1 MEERQ
6 ACGKLIK
13 QINDE
18 LRKNANNAM
27 RSQDMTVA
35 QLDALLELACAPEK
49 QRTLKEL
56 EQSLHVAQSTA
67 AGIIARL
74 EQKGFVEGFGDTT
87 DRRIKLV
94 RITPAGIDCANS
106 AKQGMLEAEAQLL
119 SGLTETERD
128 IFFTLLKKVRDS
140 LG

>member
-74 EQKGFVEGFGDTT
+74 EQKGCVEGFGDTT

>member
-18 LRKNANNAM
+18 LRKNANNAI

-67 AGIIARL
+67 AGIIVRL

-119 SGLTETERD
+119 SGLTKTERD